1 MCVRSRMAKI
11 LIVDD
16 EQDVLET
23 LPEVVRKWGHET
35 FAARNGVEALL
46 ALQQQNFDFIV
57 TDVKMPEMDGMEL
70 LQKIQEFDR
79 NVMVIFLTGYPS
91 IDSAITA
98 MRSGAYDYLVKPVNL
113 DELKLR
119 IERGLERKEHI
130 KALPLLRGL
139 NWALLVSIPLWL
151 LIGYILTKILR

>member
-1 MCVRSRMAKI
+1 MANI

-16 EQDVLET
+16 EQDILET
-23 LPEVVRKWGHET
+23 LPDVVSKWGHKT
-35 FAARNGVEALL
+35 FTAKNGVQALEVF
-46 ALQQQNFDFIV
+46 NENPVDFII
-57 TDVKMPEMDGMEL
+57 TDIKMPEMNGLDL
-70 LQKIQEFDR
+70 LKKLQDIDKKAMI
-79 NVMVIFLTGYPS
+79 IFLTGYPS
-91 IDSAITA
+91 LDTAISA

-130 KALPLLRGL
+130 KSIPLLRGL

-151 LIGYILTKILR
+151 VLGIILAKLLR